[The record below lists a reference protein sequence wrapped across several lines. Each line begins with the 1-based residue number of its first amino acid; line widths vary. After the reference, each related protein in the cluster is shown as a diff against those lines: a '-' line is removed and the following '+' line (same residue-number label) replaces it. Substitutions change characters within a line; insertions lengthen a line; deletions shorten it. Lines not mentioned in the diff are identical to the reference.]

1 MKATESLLADHRMA
15 RKLLENFRF
24 DNPRFPQIAETLH
37 RVLAGHAWFEDALFF
52 PALAKSPILM
62 RRFVE
67 NVSTEHEDIDAL
79 LAFLRQPAIDAAL
92 QDGYLRQFRALLE
105 THFAKE
111 EDALFP
117 LAGHI
122 LDEEGMNRLGDEMR
136 ARQKESIAAYRWPR

>member
-1 MKATESLLADHRMA
+1 MKATDSLLADHRMV
-15 RKLLENFRF
+15 RKLLTDFRF
-24 DNPRFPQIAETLH
+24 DNPRFAQIAETTH

-52 PALAKSPILM
+52 PALAKSPVLM

-67 NVSTEHEDIDAL
+67 NVSTEHEDIDAV
-79 LAFLRQPAIDAAL
+79 LALLRQPDVDVAL
-92 QDGYLRQFRALLE
+92 RDGYLRQFRSLIE

-122 LDEEGMNRLGDEMR
+122 LDEEGLNRLGDEMR
-136 ARQKESIAAYRWPR
+136 ARQKESVAAYRWPR